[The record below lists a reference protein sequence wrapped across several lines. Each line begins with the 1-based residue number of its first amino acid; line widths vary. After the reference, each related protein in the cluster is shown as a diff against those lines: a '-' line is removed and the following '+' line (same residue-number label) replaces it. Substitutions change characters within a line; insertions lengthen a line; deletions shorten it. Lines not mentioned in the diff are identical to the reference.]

1 MITSEKGED
10 RIDQEKSSGQT
21 SLKGSLIRKV
31 NPRKLSNSNINIQQF
46 KTMQERSGMNSANP
60 SDGIDEDWQTNEPP
74 FFTKG
79 SPGRG
84 IRKNGRF

>member
-31 NPRKLSNSNINIQQF
+31 NPRKLSNSNINI
-46 KTMQERSGMNSANP
+46 
-60 SDGIDEDWQTNEPP
+60 
-74 FFTKG
+74 
-79 SPGRG
+79 
-84 IRKNGRF
+84 